1 MYVIYLYL
9 MWSIINK
16 KVKIFLWDGDFLLV
30 RFFSRWLFFLFKR
43 WLSCKFYH
51 RVLSE
56 LTNSNAEIVERVFIH
71 VCQLLAE
78 SERVVGHC
86 GYMRILFAIARV
98 PGQSG
103 SGHVRSAGRLDFF
116 DALKTWFAQ
125 QFIEVGNDLV
135 QQP

>member
-1 MYVIYLYL
+1 

-16 KVKIFLWDGDFLLV
+16 KVKIFLRDRYFLLV
-30 RFFSRWLFFLFKR
+30 RFFSRGLFFLFKR
-43 WLSCKFYH
+43 WLSCTFYH

-71 VCQLLAE
+71 VCQLFAE

-86 GYMRILFAIARV
+86 GYMRILFTIARV

-103 SGHVRSAGRLDFF
+103 SGHVRSAGRLNFF
-116 DALKTWFAQ
+116 DALKTRFAQ